1 MSPHVSSALDR
12 WRRNVRLLG
21 RHLRHGR
28 ASFGEAASPA
38 KARELAALFRTVNAY
53 LRELGVVSFLTY
65 GTLLGW
71 HRDGRPLPHDVD
83 IDLAVPE
90 AEFPRIWAARHRL
103 PAGFRMH
110 DTSHL
115 HPGPKLYVEHRGWE
129 ADLYFLR
136 EEGDQ
141 LRTLERSANPG
152 DMLPFPKSWFFPPQP
167 AVFLDAP
174 VWVPAQP
181 VTYLEHLYHYLG
193 TDAERDPVTRY
204 FRPKRSAR
212 SP

>member
-1 MSPHVSSALDR
+1 MAPKIATALAP
-12 WRRNVRLLG
+12 WRRNLRLLG

-28 ASFGEAASPA
+28 ASFGDAASPA
-38 KARELAALFRTVNAY
+38 KARELAALFRTVDAY
-53 LRELGVVSFLTY
+53 LRDLGVVYVLTF

-71 HRDGRPLPHDVD
+71 HRLGRPLPHDVD

-90 AEFPRIWAARHRL
+90 ADFPRIWAARHRL

-136 EEGDQ
+136 EEDGM
-141 LRTLERSANPG
+141 LRTLLRSENPG
-152 DMLPFPKSWFFPPQP
+152 DMLPFPKAWFFPPQP
-167 AVFLDAP
+167 AEFLGAP
-174 VWVPAQP
+174 TWVPAQP
-181 VTYLEHLYHYLG
+181 VAYLEHIYRYLG
-193 TDAERDPVTRY
+193 ADAEMDPVTRY
-204 FRPKRSAR
+204 YRPRR
-212 SP
+212 